1 MAKQG
6 SLVEEEAAGSRKRAA
21 VRQAVA
27 HLVWARSQGQKEPD
41 RQLAIQRPEG
51 PMQQLF
57 LWEKKEVMVE
67 REPSP
72 G

>member
-1 MAKQG
+1 
-6 SLVEEEAAGSRKRAA
+6 
-21 VRQAVA
+21 VA

-41 RQLAIQRPEG
+41 RQLAIQRSEG